1 MVFVTKREVCEE
13 RDDNAISAVVP
24 ISAVYIHNC
33 RRHVLCEIC
42 TYHPLPED
50 CKFFDPA
57 LLRSCKSLFF
67 NINDYDLIE
76 VLIILENY
84 TSKYLLTVQFSKLLY
99 MTQVCQILFFTI
111 N

>member
-1 MVFVTKREVCEE
+1 MVFVTKRQVCKE

-33 RRHVLCEIC
+33 GRHVLCEIC

-57 LLRSCKSLFF
+57 LLRSCKSLFS
-67 NINDYDLIE
+67 NINDLID
-76 VLIILENY
+76 VVIILEDY
-84 TSKYLLTVQFSKLLY
+84 YILKYIF
-99 MTQVCQILFFTI
+99 
-111 N
+111 